1 MNKGAMWLLTASLLG
16 ACTHRHLASS
26 EVFLSMDSGE
36 GEKMM
41 ILSILPETAS
51 DSFVSAIITNQ
62 QNNGTSSSS
71 LHLFVATSGE
81 QSATIHYN
89 DSVIRYQEPSMPM
102 YISPVEADST
112 KQWFDFQLSR
122 EQLQISTNPALSPT
136 NIQLRFEEQRPFK
149 GTYVGSPFEINAL
162 HPLASQLIEP
172 QHTISDSNKFLLQI
186 HTLEKPSPLFQN
198 TNNFRW
204 LAFSCMDGTNGVLF
218 VEHQDDGALKIILQR
233 NLICSPEE
241 LQWQDEPDALFRM
254 GDFTVVP
261 HPEYPLL
268 TTPVYRK
275 GFRVQIVSI
284 RKGSDDMG
292 IGILYSL

>member
-1 MNKGAMWLLTASLLG
+1 MNKRTLWLLTACLLA

-26 EVFLSMDSGE
+26 EVFLSMDSGD

-62 QNNGTSSSS
+62 QNNGTHSSS

-89 DSVIRYQEPSMPM
+89 DSVIRYKEPSIPM
-102 YISPVEADST
+102 YISPVENDST

-122 EQLQISTNPALSPT
+122 EQLLIGTNPALSH
-136 NIQLRFEEQRPFK
+136 NKIRLRFEEQRPFK
-149 GTYVGSPFEINAL
+149 GSYVGSPFEINAL
-162 HPLASQLIEP
+162 HPLASQLIGL
-172 QHTISDSNKFLLQI
+172 QHTISDSNRFLLQI
-186 HTLEKPSPLFQN
+186 HTLEKPSPLFQS

-204 LAFSCMDGTNGVLF
+204 LAFACTDGTNGVLF
-218 VEHQDDGALKIILQR
+218 VEHQEDGALKIILQR
-233 NLICSPEE
+233 NLICSPDE
-241 LQWQDEPDALFRM
+241 LLWQDEPEALFRM

-268 TTPVYRK
+268 TPPVYRK
-275 GFRVQIVSI
+275 GFRVQVVSI